1 MSSQTF
7 IGYHHGT
14 GFVHQLSATSKLLF
28 FLVVSILAMMT
39 YDTRLIVFIA
49 LFSLAL
55 FRLSGIRYKQVSF
68 VLWLTVIFALM
79 NAFMVHLFAPNYGA
93 ELYGAE
99 TVLVSGLGHYSVTSQ
114 QAFYLCNLLLKY
126 FCTVPLALVFL
137 MTTHPSQFA
146 SSLNQIGVSY
156 KVAYAVSLTM
166 RYIPDI
172 QEEFYTIRMS
182 QEARGLELS
191 KEGKLLERIK
201 GNLSL
206 VVPLIFS
213 SLERINTI
221 STAMELRRFGKNKKR
236 TWYTYQPLKKID
248 YAVLAMIAIL
258 SLVTISLFFINGGR
272 FYNPWKI
279 N

>member
-1 MSSQTF
+1 MSQQHL
-7 IGYHHGT
+7 IGYHKGS
-14 GFVHQLSATSKLLF
+14 GIIYDLSAVTKLLF
-28 FLVVSILAMMT
+28 FLIVTILAMVT
-39 YDTRLIVFIA
+39 YDTRLIAFIA

-55 FRLSGIRYKQVSF
+55 FKLSGIRYKDVSL
-68 VLWLTVIFALM
+68 VLLFTIVFALL
-79 NAFMVHLFAPNYGA
+79 NALMVHLFAPRYGV

-99 TVLVSGLGHYSVTSQ
+99 TVILSGFGSYSLTSQ
-114 QAFYLCNLLLKY
+114 QLFYLFNLLLKY

-191 KEGKLLERIK
+191 KKGKLMDRIK
-201 GNLSL
+201 GNLAL
-206 VVPLIFS
+206 VIPLIFG
-213 SLERINTI
+213 SLERIDTI

-236 TWYTYQPLKKID
+236 TWYSYQALQSID
-248 YAVLAMIAIL
+248 YLVLALIL
-258 SLVTISLFFINGGR
+258 VLILITIGLLFVNGGR
-272 FYNPWKI
+272 FYNPWR
-279 N
+279 

>member
-1 MSSQTF
+1 MSQQHL
-7 IGYHHGT
+7 IGYHKGR
-14 GFVHQLSATSKLLF
+14 GIIYDLSAVTKLLF
-28 FLVVSILAMMT
+28 FLIVTILAMVT
-39 YDTRLIVFIA
+39 YDTRLIAFIA

-55 FRLSGIRYKQVSF
+55 FKLSGIRYKDVSL
-68 VLWLTVIFALM
+68 VLLFTIVFALL
-79 NAFMVHLFAPNYGA
+79 NALMVHLFAPRYGV

-99 TVLVSGLGHYSVTSQ
+99 TVILSGFGSYSLTSQ
-114 QAFYLCNLLLKY
+114 QLFYLFNLLLKY

-191 KEGKLLERIK
+191 KKGKLMDRIK
-201 GNLSL
+201 GNLAL
-206 VVPLIFS
+206 VIPLIFG
-213 SLERINTI
+213 SLERIDTI

-236 TWYTYQPLKKID
+236 TWYSYQALQSID
-248 YAVLAMIAIL
+248 YLVLALIL
-258 SLVTISLFFINGGR
+258 VLILITIGLLFVNGGR
-272 FYNPWKI
+272 FYNPWK
-279 N
+279 

>member
-1 MSSQTF
+1 MSQQHL
-7 IGYHHGT
+7 IGYHKG
-14 GFVHQLSATSKLLF
+14 GGIIYDLSAVTKLLF
-28 FLVVSILAMMT
+28 FLIVTILAMVT
-39 YDTRLIVFIA
+39 YDTRLIAFIA

-55 FRLSGIRYKQVSF
+55 FKLSGIRYKDVSL
-68 VLWLTVIFALM
+68 VLLFTIVFALL
-79 NAFMVHLFAPNYGA
+79 NALMVHLFAPRYGV
-93 ELYGAE
+93 ELYRAE
-99 TVLVSGLGHYSVTSQ
+99 TVILSGFGSYSLTSQ
-114 QAFYLCNLLLKY
+114 QVFYLLNLLLKY

-191 KEGKLLERIK
+191 KKGKLMDRIK
-201 GNLSL
+201 GNLAL
-206 VVPLIFS
+206 VIPLIFG
-213 SLERINTI
+213 SLERIDTI

-236 TWYTYQPLKKID
+236 TWYSYQALQNID
-248 YAVLAMIAIL
+248 YLVLALIFVLIL
-258 SLVTISLFFINGGR
+258 ITIGLLFVNGGR
-272 FYNPWKI
+272 FYNPWR
-279 N
+279 